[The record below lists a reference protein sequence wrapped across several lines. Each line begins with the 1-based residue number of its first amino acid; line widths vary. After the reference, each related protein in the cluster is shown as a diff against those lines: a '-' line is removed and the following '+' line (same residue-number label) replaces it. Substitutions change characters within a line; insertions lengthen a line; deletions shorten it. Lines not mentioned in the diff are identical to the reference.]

1 MEMVYS
7 KPATSP
13 AKHLSYQISTNISK
27 SIRVHAT
34 DIKEYIQL
42 AYNSFTP
49 NYSKTAKNMTIRK
62 TTQPPKY
69 SKVSELIQSINWINL
84 PVAPVSRSG
93 FKDKTII
100 YQHKDIQQEC
110 YNLRL
115 YSFKAPAVIVVIYV
129 RKKTAT
135 KLLFSVH
142 STNGYIILKN
152 QLSS

>member
-1 MEMVYS
+1 M
-7 KPATSP
+7 
-13 AKHLSYQISTNISK
+13 
-27 SIRVHAT
+27 
-34 DIKEYIQL
+34 
-42 AYNSFTP
+42 
-49 NYSKTAKNMTIRK
+49 
-62 TTQPPKY
+62 
-69 SKVSELIQSINWINL
+69 

-142 STNGYIILKN
+142 STNGYNFEESIELLRKQVALGFQYLAPA
-152 QLSS
+152 QLFEF